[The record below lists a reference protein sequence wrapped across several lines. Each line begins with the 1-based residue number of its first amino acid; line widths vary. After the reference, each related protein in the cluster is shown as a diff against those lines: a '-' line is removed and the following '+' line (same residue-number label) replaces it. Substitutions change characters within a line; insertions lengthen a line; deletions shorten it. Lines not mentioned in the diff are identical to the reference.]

1 MSASNPSLDPE
12 FIERQRRRLEALRDQ
27 LLGVERTMIAE
38 ERSFQEKH
46 GSEVEDEAD
55 AGDYDAQEDVYQS
68 LRNVDETRLRR
79 IERALQKVAEGSY
92 GYSDR
97 SGDPIPRSRLQ
108 AVPEATLTIDEEQQA
123 EKEK

>member
-1 MSASNPSLDPE
+1 
-12 FIERQRRRLEALRDQ
+12 
-27 LLGVERTMIAE
+27 MIAE